1 MKTLTTLLTLI
12 TTASIAQGAST
23 VHSGTTLLSASQN
36 DIGSA
41 TIDLTTGSATASGDL
56 PTAPFTLGDGTVEEY
71 LFFNASGVS
80 DATAGSM
87 NVYASS
93 GTSISNPVFPAGSLS
108 GNKSNVALTLPDG
121 VTQFTSNTGGNGS
134 DLSGTIQTSG
144 YSSGTVYFIFGTS
157 ADYAQVLFDG
167 QLSGFIGGADS
178 VNDPDHADISDFDF
192 SGTSVGGNGTAIAAF
207 TFDNAADSFADT
219 LLDYRVINT
228 DFDGSRSKVYGFVL
242 DGVAV
247 PEPSSSAL
255 VCLGLSLAAL
265 KRRRK

>member
-1 MKTLTTLLTLI
+1 MKSLTTLLTLI
-12 TTASIAQGAST
+12 TTASIAQAAST
-23 VHSGTTLLSASQN
+23 VHSATTLLSTSQN
-36 DIGSA
+36 GDGSVI
-41 TIDLTTGSATASGDL
+41 IDLTAGSASADGN
-56 PTAPFTLGDGTVEEY
+56 PTSTPITLGDGTVEEY
-71 LFFNASGVS
+71 LFFNADGVS
-80 DATAGSM
+80 DTNAGSM

-93 GTSISNPVFPAGSLS
+93 GTSISNPTFPAGSLS

-121 VTQFTSNTGGNGS
+121 STMFTTNTGGNGS

-157 ADYAQVLFDG
+157 ADYAQVDFDG
-167 QLSGFIGGADS
+167 VASGFIGSEDS
-178 VNDPDHADISDFDF
+178 GDAFVTTGTAFDF
-192 SGTSVGGNGTAIAAF
+192 SGTSLGSNGTAIAAF
-207 TFDNAADSFADT
+207 TFDNDADSFADT

-228 DFDGSRSKVYGFVL
+228 DYDGSRAKVYGFVL

-255 VCLGLSLAAL
+255 VCLGLSMAAL